1 MTSPAPADSAT
12 SSSVSLRSV
21 ALVGGASFGQMLLLL
36 ALQRVQARAYRAS
49 TEMDAYLCAYALPLT
64 IGGILG
70 AAAGTAVVPF
80 AHQQAAAAGAAA
92 ANRAVRRIGVGL
104 TLVSL
109 LLAFPLFLAPSPII
123 AWLYP
128 SLPSEGNATA
138 AMLLRPLCWM
148 IPLTAMT
155 AYLYGVFHA
164 RSRFLRPAIAGLAGP
179 ITTLVMLE
187 TVSQPSIG
195 LLASSIV
202 AGGIVGLILL
212 LPGAWTGD
220 ALPHDGAK
228 PSIRGF
234 LALAFPVLLSNAYVQ
249 LNPLVDRLLAQSLST
264 GSISH
269 LAYSARVINSVAT
282 LATSGLSVVI
292 FPALARHAAVQDYRQ
307 MRGDLS
313 EAWRLITVIMVP
325 VVAGILLCGRPI
337 IAAFLQ
343 VGLFTAADTAA
354 VNGLVA
360 ASLGYLVAA
369 AVSEVAV
376 RGLTAL
382 NRAWFVSVVAM
393 IVFTLTSLT
402 KWLVVGRYQAVGLA
416 ATMSVAGVL
425 AAMVYVGM
433 VSRLTHARPA
443 AAIVMTLVRSLL
455 ATALSVGLARWWMTD
470 DRVSTVAA
478 GVGLAIVAHP
488 LLLLAFRDEFA
499 VRAWGARPWR

>member
-1 MTSPAPADSAT
+1 MTSSPDDPVT

-36 ALQRVQARAYRAS
+36 ALQRVQARAYGAS
-49 TEMDAYLCAYALPLT
+49 TEMDAYLCAYALPVT

-80 AHQQAAAAGAAA
+80 SHQQEAAAGIAA
-92 ANRAVRRIGVGL
+92 ANRAVRRIGLGL
-104 TLVSL
+104 LLVSL
-109 LLAFPLFLAPSPII
+109 LLALPLFLAPSPII
-123 AWLYP
+123 AGLYP
-128 SLPSEGNATA
+128 DLPSEGNATA
-138 AMLLRPLCWM
+138 ARLLRPLCWL

-164 RSRFLRPAIAGLAGP
+164 RSRFLRPAMAGLAGP
-179 ITTLVMLE
+179 IVTLVMLE
-187 TVSQPSIG
+187 TVPEPSIG
-195 LLASSIV
+195 LLASSLL

-212 LPGAWTGD
+212 LPGAWTAAAGD
-220 ALPHDGAK
+220 AKL
-228 PSIRGF
+228 SIRGF
-234 LALAFPVLLSNAYVQ
+234 LTLAFPVLLSNAYVQ

-269 LAYSARVINSVAT
+269 LAYSGRVINSVAT

-292 FPALARHAAVQDYRQ
+292 FPALARHAAAQDYRQ

-325 VVAGILLCGRPI
+325 VVAGILLCGRSI

-393 IVFTLTSLT
+393 IVFTLTSLA

-416 ATMSVAGVL
+416 ATMSLAGVL
-425 AAMVYVGM
+425 AAVVYVGT
-433 VSRLTHARPA
+433 VSRLTQARPA

-455 ATALSVGLARWWMTD
+455 ATLFSVGLARWWMTD
-470 DRVSTVAA
+470 DGVGTVAA

-488 LLLLAFRDEFA
+488 LLLLVFRDEFA
-499 VRAWGARPWR
+499 VRAWAARPWR

>member
-1 MTSPAPADSAT
+1 MISSPDDSAT

-21 ALVGGASFGQMLLLL
+21 ALVGGASFGQMILLL
-36 ALQRVQARAYRAS
+36 ALQRVQARAYGAS

-80 AHQQAAAAGAAA
+80 AHQTTATAGSAAAS
-92 ANRAVRRIGVGL
+92 RAVRRIGVGL

-109 LLAFPLFLAPSPII
+109 LLALPLFLAPSPII
-123 AWLYP
+123 TWLYP
-128 SLPSEGNATA
+128 DLPREGHLTA
-138 AMLLRPLCWM
+138 VSLLRPLCWM
-148 IPLTAMT
+148 IPLTSMT

-164 RSRFLRPAIAGLAGP
+164 RSRFLRPAMAGLIGP
-179 ITTLVMLE
+179 IVTLLLLAA
-187 TVSQPSIG
+187 VSRPSIG
-195 LLASSIV
+195 LLASSILV
-202 AGGIVGLILL
+202 GGIVGIILL
-212 LPGAWTGD
+212 LPGAWSG
-220 ALPHDGAK
+220 DGATDESAR

-234 LALAFPVLLSNAYVQ
+234 LTLAFPVLLSNAYVQ

-269 LAYSARVINSVAT
+269 LAYSGRVINAVAT

-325 VVAGILLCGRPI
+325 VVAGILLCGRSI

-354 VNGLVA
+354 VNALVS
-360 ASLGYLVAA
+360 ASLAYLVAA

-382 NRAWFVSVVAM
+382 NRAWFVSVVSM
-393 IVFTLTSLT
+393 IVFTSTSLA
-402 KWLVVGRYQAVGLA
+402 KWLIVGRYQAVGLA
-416 ATMSVAGVL
+416 AAMSGAGIVSS
-425 AAMVYVGM
+425 VIYVGM
-433 VSRLTHARPA
+433 VSRLTGARPTA
-443 AAIVMTLVRSLL
+443 ELVGTLVRSLL
-455 ATALSVGLARWWMTD
+455 ATTFSVGLARWWMTD
-470 DRVSTVAA
+470 DGVGTVAA
-478 GVGLAIVAHP
+478 GVGLAIVVHP

-499 VRAWGARPWR
+499 LRAWAARPWR